1 MGVRNRLSGTL
12 SIQNRFNQLNAAWR
26 WWSRGIVPITGAV
39 YAAGMYYVFVKEY
52 NLETMGFYFKFL
64 LENKY
69 HIAEKINQHIEHGN
83 AITHDLYVA
92 LAAATSTTKMV
103 LNFTKNG
110 GTSQELAELI
120 QNIGRDIYHINL
132 VGIATMVG
140 LGLMAFT
147 WARLEAKRQ
156 TEDKIIRGAKLFSA
170 TMLNKLQRKIYEK
183 GSIKIGKIVIG
194 RKLEALSTV
203 LVGKPQQ
210 GKTQV
215 FNSILTEIQRR
226 GQQAICF
233 CAKAEDFIT
242 THYRPEVD
250 LIFCPGADLRSFG
263 WNLASDITSV
273 EDFAVIAGVLAPVN
287 PQDKNPMWQKG
298 EFMVIKA
305 LLRHW
310 YLCTDKSNKELARI
324 AKMSQEQM
332 SEILKDT
339 PECEEAYGLIW
350 DIKSQTCRSFYIT
363 CLCDLQP
370 LQLLGRIEGTFS
382 INEWYATGKNT
393 IYLPCSAKLEA
404 SLAPLYALFL
414 EMCAVSHMALPQDR
428 NRRVWYLLDE
438 LPNIAKVNKL
448 SSMMNVGPSFG
459 VACVLGTQSIGL
471 IDQRYTEEGRRSIL
485 NACATTIIFC
495 VEDGKTA
502 TELAERIGQDER
514 EKAKESLNTASAESR
529 DGVSVMAELKKDY
542 LVNADELRNLT
553 PLNGYIRVAGLGTAK
568 LKIKYVPYPALNP
581 PFVQNPAFSL
591 EATVRE
597 HADIQAAAVKAK
609 ERYMLGLVDNNKEKN
624 QENTKNNSNP
634 SSQIESENE
643 QRQAEEQA
651 MQMQFNS
658 GSDDGLEV

>member
-12 SIQNRFNQLNAAWR
+12 SIQNRYDQLKAAWR
-26 WWSRGIVPITGAV
+26 FWTPIVASMTVAI
-39 YAAGMYYVFVKEY
+39 YAAGMYYVAEKEY
-52 NLETMGFYFKFL
+52 APESFLFYLKFQ
-64 LENKY
+64 LENMF
-69 HIAEKINQHIEHGN
+69 HISTVINQHLEQAS
-83 AITHDLYVA
+83 AITIDFYKW
-92 LAAATSTTKMV
+92 LAGVTSTTKMV
-103 LNFTKNG
+103 ANFTKNG
-110 GTSQELAELI
+110 GTSLELAELI
-120 QNIGRDIYHINL
+120 KGIGHSIHQVHL
-132 VGIATMVG
+132 ATIATFIAMSG
-140 LGLMAFT
+140 LSVAISR
-147 WARLEAKRQ
+147 WEVKRQ

-170 TMLNKLQRKIYEK
+170 NMLNKLQRKIYEK
-183 GSIKIGKIVIG
+183 GSIRIGKIVIG

-332 SEILKDT
+332 AEILKDT

-350 DIKSQTCRSFYIT
+350 DLKSQTCRSFYIT

-529 DGVSVMAELKKDY
+529 DGVSVMAELKKDF

-568 LKIKYVPYPALNP
+568 LQIKYVPYPALNP
-581 PFVQNPAFSL
+581 AFVQNPAFSL

-597 HADIQAAAVKAK
+597 HAEIQAAAVKAK
-609 ERYMLGLVDNNKEKN
+609 ERYMLGLVDNNKEKT

-643 QRQAEEQA
+643 QRQAEEQT

-658 GSDDGLEV
+658 GSDNGLEM